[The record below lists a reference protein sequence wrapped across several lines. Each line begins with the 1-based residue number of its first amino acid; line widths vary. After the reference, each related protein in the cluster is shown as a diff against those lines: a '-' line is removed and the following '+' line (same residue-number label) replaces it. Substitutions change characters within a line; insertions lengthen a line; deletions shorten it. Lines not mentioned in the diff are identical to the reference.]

1 MDAMRM
7 LKLTDKNGNDITV
20 QQAYDAA
27 MSGPVYVSQG
37 SESEGN
43 LSMEI
48 FTVLNLEDIIREN
61 ENVISIV
68 FTGIS
73 GGARCHFYA
82 GENPN
87 NIDGGR
93 PVQ

>member
-1 MDAMRM
+1 MYATNM
-7 LKLTDKNGNDITV
+7 LKLIDKNGNDITV

-37 SESEGN
+37 SKSGGN
-43 LSMEI
+43 RSIELFTALHLSS
-48 FTVLNLEDIIREN
+48 IIREN

-73 GGARCHFYA
+73 DNETYRFYA
-82 GENPN
+82 GENPD
-87 NIDGGR
+87 NIGGGR
-93 PVQ
+93 S